1 MGLLDNIIND
11 PQAQFAAG
19 LLGNKGNFGQGI
31 ASAFDRVNQFKQQQM
46 GNEFNQMR
54 MGILQDQIAAQKAVK
69 EQLEAFKQANGLG
82 GVPDEIAMEYFR
94 QSMKPKESMLGKID
108 PKDFEPASIADFL
121 KTGDPS
127 TLKHYADPNKMS
139 KADELAQRH
148 ADRMAQIEAAA
159 RMRPAAQP
167 AQPYYS
173 PVVDATRGVGTF
185 DHRTGQMKWG
195 EGSPV
200 IKPADSPEL
209 QGKIAEAEKLG
220 AETGKQKS
228 LMQGKMDALTSVK
241 EANKMLNQGIYS
253 GAYAN
258 LKMKGAKFTPGVST
272 DTAARTE
279 EFMAYIGNTVVPR
292 LQEFG
297 GNDSNEELRYLRG
310 IMGGEITMEEKALK
324 KILADSERKIQAGI
338 NRLKMQPK
346 DVRDGKVPMIGE
358 VKDGY
363 RYKGGNPADP
373 SSWEKM

>member
-1 MGLLDNIIND
+1 MGLLDDFSQFVKTPEGMGLLSAVAGGLAGANRGTPINNLGRAGLAGVMGYGNALD
-11 PQAQFAAG
+11 RQERTAENAVQNQLRQAQMAEFARKQKIVEAQQAWLQSNPNAPEEVKAGVVPFEKWWERQNPKVEPYTLTPGSKRYGADNSVVAEVPIERKLPEGMQLDNQGNLVEIPGYVSMKQKIAAAG
-19 LLGNKGNFGQGI
+19 R
-31 ASAFDRVNQFKQQQM
+31 A
-46 GNEFNQMR
+46 
-54 MGILQDQIAAQKAVK
+54 
-69 EQLEAFKQANGLG
+69 
-82 GVPDEIAMEYFR
+82 P
-94 QSMKPKESMLGKID
+94 
-108 PKDFEPASIADFL
+108 
-121 KTGDPS
+121 
-127 TLKHYADPNKMS
+127 
-139 KADELAQRH
+139 
-148 ADRMAQIEAAA
+148 
-159 RMRPAAQP
+159 AQP

-185 DHRTGQMKWG
+185 DHRSGQMKWDQPT
-195 EGSPV
+195 PV

-228 LMQGKMDALTSVK
+228 LMQGKEDALASVK

-258 LKMKGAKFTPGVST
+258 LKMKGAKYTPGVST

-346 DVRDGKVPMIGE
+346 GRQD
-358 VKDGY
+358 
-363 RYKGGNPADP
+363 NNDP
-373 SSWEKM
+373 LGLR